1 MNFEIYC
8 QILANLSKHSP
19 NIYDKNRQILH
30 YFFLFYV
37 LHNAK
42 GVL

>member
-30 YFFLFYV
+30 YFFLFSV
-37 LHNAK
+37 FHKANNIL
-42 GVL
+42 